1 MANHG
6 RSFRLRLY
14 MWAILPPMV
23 HVKNIT
29 DITYHARL
37 QKAKVTPKVFCIAAP
52 SKRRFNQTQTD
63 GESTACNGP
72 SI

>member
-6 RSFRLRLY
+6 RFFHFRLY
-14 MWAILPPMV
+14 MWAILKA
-23 HVKNIT
+23 HGSCQNIT

-52 SKRRFNQTQTD
+52 SKGRFN
-63 GESTACNGP
+63 
-72 SI
+72 